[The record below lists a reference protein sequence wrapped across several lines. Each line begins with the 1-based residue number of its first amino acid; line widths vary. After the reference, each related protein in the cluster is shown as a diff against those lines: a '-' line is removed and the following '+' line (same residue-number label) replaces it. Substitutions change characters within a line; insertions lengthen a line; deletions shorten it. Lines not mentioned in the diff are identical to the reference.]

1 MAHTLKTEARIIHLL
16 NGSRQS
22 HAPTIRVIEPT
33 SGIAPAQGKG
43 NLYVLVEVSGED
55 ANRLG
60 KLYRELLNSIQ
71 ETYYASQNDVVSALT
86 EALQAAH
93 LLIRRY
99 NQKYQ
104 TNFSGGATCLVV
116 TSREIISAQAGPT
129 ILAVRSKK
137 GLQWF
142 SPLNHDDY
150 VALGEGDA
158 PSVEIGRVPG
168 HSGIVIVSMNSAWA
182 NYLEVELMRE
192 ATDVARAR
200 AVADQM
206 AGIGIDADEEL
217 AALVVTLTSAA
228 PKGKRIPISAETL
241 PEKAA
246 VARPSD
252 NIPAAPPVGWSDLD
266 VDDGDAMAWD
276 AIYDAPGRN
285 RGGQSGGRGRPLA
298 GLRKR
303 FAKPVISKTESR
315 SASRKKVSNPKR
327 LPFILGIIF
336 FLIIA
341 IAAITGG
348 MWYYQTQQRTR
359 QFEEY
364 LSSAQKQM
372 EQAHKATD
380 VNQARSYMQFAQQQL
395 DQASTFNPEDP
406 RIVKLR
412 ADILAYQSEINKVV
426 GMMAGFDLPLISFT
440 DPASNPTA
448 VFVNGLSVYI
458 LDAGRGVFE
467 RYQLDDATS
476 DRLAS
481 TGENP
486 TVLLKTGDKVE
497 SRIVGQ
503 LAYAIWAPTEGNRT
517 ATGPLVMDHSKQ
529 LFGVN
534 EGLGP
539 VNIALADNPGLQFVS
554 GMYPYG
560 GNIYLLDSISS
571 QIWRYRPTG
580 SNYTA
585 APEPYFPAG
594 TMVNLKSAIDVG
606 IDGDI
611 WLLYPSGSMLR
622 FRSGKQQPFALE
634 SVSPPLSQ
642 AVSVWVNRL
651 EHPAGRIYIADAATN
666 RVVIFDKGGKM
677 LAQLVPVEHPGA
689 LKDLRDIFVDEMTN
703 TLYLLT
709 KTALYQAPLPT
720 IKPGDTTGQ

>member
-1 MAHTLKTEARIIHLL
+1 MYI
-16 NGSRQS
+16 
-22 HAPTIRVIEPT
+22 
-33 SGIAPAQGKG
+33 
-43 NLYVLVEVSGED
+43 LVEVTGEET
-55 ANRLG
+55 ARIG

-71 ETYYASQNDVVSALT
+71 EVYYASQNDVVAALT
-86 EALQAAH
+86 EALQEAH
-93 LLIRRY
+93 LLVCRY
-99 NQKYQ
+99 NQTYQ
-104 TNFSGGATCLVV
+104 TDYRGGATCLAV
-116 TSREIISAQAGPT
+116 TSREIISAQTGPT
-129 ILAVRSKK
+129 ILAVRSQK

-142 SPLNHDDY
+142 SPLNNDDY

-158 PSVEIGRVPG
+158 PSVEIGRVSG
-168 HSGIVIVSMNSAWA
+168 HPGIVIVSMNSAWA
-182 NYLEVELMRE
+182 NYLEVALMQE

-217 AALVVTLTSAA
+217 SALVVTLTSAA
-228 PKGKRIPISAETL
+228 PKGKRIPISSDAL

-252 NIPAAPPVGWSDLD
+252 SIPVASPVGWSDMD
-266 VDDGDAMAWD
+266 VRDRDRMDWEAV
-276 AIYDAPGRN
+276 YEAPEKAREK
-285 RGGQSGGRGRPLA
+285 GRPLA
-298 GLRKR
+298 DLRKR
-303 FAKPVISKTESR
+303 FAKPVFSKTESKP
-315 SASRKKVSNPKR
+315 SARKKAAKPKR
-327 LPFILGIIF
+327 LPYILGIIF

-341 IAAITGG
+341 VAAITGG
-348 MWYYQTQQRTR
+348 MWYNQTQQRTR
-359 QFEEY
+359 QFEES
-364 LSSAQKQM
+364 LSSAQEQM
-372 EQAHKATD
+372 DQAHKTTD

-395 DQASTFNPEDP
+395 DQASTFYPDDP

-426 GMMAGFDLPLISFT
+426 GMMAGFDLPLISFS

-497 SRIVGQ
+497 SRVVGQ
-503 LAYAIWAPTEGNRT
+503 LAYAIWASTEGNRT

-529 LFGVN
+529 LFGIN

-560 GNIYLLDSISS
+560 GNLYLLDSISS

-585 APEPYFPAG
+585 DPEPYFPAG

-622 FRSGKQQPFALE
+622 FRSGQQQAFALE
-634 SVSPPLSQ
+634 TVSPPLSQ
-642 AVSVWVNRL
+642 AVAVWVNRL
-651 EHPAGRIYIADAATN
+651 EHPDGRIYVADAATN
-666 RVVIFDKGGKM
+666 RVVIFDKSGKM
-677 LAQLVPVEHPGA
+677 LVQLVPVEHPGA
-689 LKDLRDIFVDEMTN
+689 LKELRDIFVDEMTN

-720 IKPGDTTGQ
+720 IKPGETASQ

>member
-43 NLYVLVEVSGED
+43 NLYILVEVTGED
-55 ANRLG
+55 TARLG
-60 KLYRELLNSIQ
+60 KLHRELLNSIQ
-71 ETYYASQNDVVSALT
+71 EVYYASRSDVVSALT
-86 EALQAAH
+86 EALQEAH
-93 LLIRRY
+93 LFIRRY
-99 NQKYQ
+99 NQKHQ
-104 TNFSGGATCLVV
+104 TDFSGGATCLAV

-142 SPLNHDDY
+142 SPLNNDDY

-168 HSGIVIVSMNSAWA
+168 HPGIVIVSMNSSWA
-182 NYLEVELMRE
+182 NYLEVALMQE

-217 AALVVTLTSAA
+217 SALVVTLTSAA
-228 PKGKRIPISAETL
+228 PKGKRIPISSDTL

-266 VDDGDAMAWD
+266 VGEEGDGMAWETV
-276 AIYDAPGRN
+276 YEAPEKAGEK
-285 RGGQSGGRGRPLA
+285 GRPLA

-303 FAKPVISKTESR
+303 FARPVFSKTESK
-315 SASRKKVSNPKR
+315 SSSRQKVANPRR
-327 LPFILGIIF
+327 LPYILGIIF

-364 LSSAQKQM
+364 LSSAQEQM
-372 EQAHKATD
+372 DLAHKATD

-448 VFVNGLSVYI
+448 VFVSGLSVYI

-486 TVLLKTGDKVE
+486 TELLKTGDKVE
-497 SRIVGQ
+497 SRVVGQ

-529 LFGVN
+529 LFGIN

-594 TMVNLKSAIDVG
+594 TTVNLKSAIDVG

-622 FRSGKQQPFALE
+622 FRSGQQQAFALE
-634 SVSPPLSQ
+634 TVSPPLSQ
-642 AVSVWVNRL
+642 AVAVWVNRL
-651 EHPAGRIYIADAATN
+651 EHPDGRIYVADAATN
-666 RVVIFDKGGKM
+666 RVVIFDKSGKM

-703 TLYLLT
+703 TIYLLT
-709 KTALYQAPLPT
+709 KTALYQAPLPA
-720 IKPGDTTGQ
+720 IKPGDTAGQ